1 MKRLDQ
7 ARQIGLSKE
16 EGGDLR
22 LQVPPDPTGRES
34 WEYSS
39 IVGSR
44 KGIPPRSGVIHGA
57 VGGHSGQET
66 ADIGHSE
73 GLNQA
78 GSQEPRKR
86 GKFETEPGNARAPSS
101 PSSVWSPFT
110 VSRPL
115 VGLAALAFTLNHN
128 P

>member
-34 WEYSS
+34 WEYPS
-39 IVGSR
+39 
-44 KGIPPRSGVIHGA
+44 KGIPPRSGVIRGA
-57 VGGHSGQET
+57 VGGHVGQEP
-66 ADIGHSE
+66 ANIGHSE
-73 GLNQA
+73 GFNQA

-86 GKFETEPGNARAPSS
+86 GKLETEPGDARAPSS
-101 PSSVWSPFT
+101 PSGVRSPFT
-110 VSRPL
+110 VPPPL
-115 VGLAALAFTLNHN
+115 VGPAALAFTLNHN